1 MHNGGKGGK
10 LRDAAYVHSA
20 WWGRS
25 YVASFLSWNCP
36 HFIYQSLAQ
45 REIASFLRREG
56 FSDGS
61 RKMKLF
67 TFSRLIGNYSL
78 NLEHKTIT
86 FSKDIALVFASPVE
100 LIVWELTESL
110 LKSSCIWI
118 GGCALQV
125 GDVFFED
132 SFQGSDELEVI
143 IFHP

>member
-1 MHNGGKGGK
+1 MCI
-10 LRDAAYVHSA
+10 LRGEEDLTLPL
-20 WWGRS
+20 S
-25 YVASFLSWNCP
+25 YHEIVQ

-125 GDVFFED
+125 GDVFF
-132 SFQGSDELEVI
+132 
-143 IFHP
+143 